1 MIRKFQQG
9 GQQQQQLDQIFDMIN
24 KAPEEA
30 LKQLA
35 QSGAKPEDISNLVK
49 LGVQQGKIKP
59 EIGKAV
65 IQALQGQVQKSL
77 HGSKLT
83 YLKSLKNQCPEGE
96 ELYYYKKG
104 GSVGCGCKK
113 KEDGGQVKKDCGGS
127 AIAKFKA
134 MRNGGDAPEKKK
146 NQGPITQD
154 NPSNKNVK
162 PTQKFKNDYSSK
174 RIKDSE
180 EDYNKGITN
189 EADAAKSVKPK
200 AKIASKSCGSKIVK
214 KFKKHYK
221 GGTLN
226 LF

>member
-1 MIRKFQQG
+1 MIRKFQQD

-35 QSGAKPEDISNLVK
+35 QSGAKPEDISKIVQ

-59 EIGKAV
+59 EIG
-65 IQALQGQVQKSL
+65 QAIMQAIQGQVKKSL
-77 HGSKLT
+77 HGSKLQ
-83 YLKSLKNQCPEGE
+83 YLRFLKNQCSEDE
-96 ELYYYKKG
+96 EVYYYKKG

-134 MRNGGDAPEKKK
+134 MRPGGNIKK
-146 NQGPITQD
+146 NQGPITQG
-154 NPSNKNVK
+154 NPSSNSVTEKPVK
-162 PTQKFKNDYSSK
+162 KFRNDYSSK

-200 AKIASKSCGSKIVK
+200 TKIASKSCGSKIVK